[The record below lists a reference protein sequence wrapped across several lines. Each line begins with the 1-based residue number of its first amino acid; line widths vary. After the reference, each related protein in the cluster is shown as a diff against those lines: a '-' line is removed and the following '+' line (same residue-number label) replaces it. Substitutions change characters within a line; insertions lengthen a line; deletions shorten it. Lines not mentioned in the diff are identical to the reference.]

1 MSARARDTA
10 GVAASRDTGLTP
22 TDPEDVA
29 RPGRRSEVA
38 SDAKIT
44 SRIERPGSDPTP
56 PPLPPSPAAAD
67 AARWLERANTQLT
80 PVTLAAPAT
89 TAIARPAAGPP
100 PWLFP
105 VLLAVTM
112 LVVGVVI
119 GALLFGHRGKSCPTD
134 QGAHGATSPTSAN
147 RAAAS
152 TAL

>member
-1 MSARARDTA
+1 M
-10 GVAASRDTGLTP
+10 TP
-22 TDPEDVA
+22 TDPQEVA
-29 RPGRRSEVA
+29 RPGRRGEVA

-67 AARWLERANTQLT
+67 AARWLERAHTQLT
-80 PVTLAAPAT
+80 PP
-89 TAIARPAAGPP
+89 PAAGPDTAAVATPTGGPP

-112 LVVGVVI
+112 LVVGIVI
-119 GALLFGHRGKSCPTD
+119 GALLFGHRGKSCPSD
-134 QGAHGATSPTSAN
+134 HSGDHSGDHGATSPTSAS
-147 RAAAS
+147 RPAAS